1 MKQSIILSTMIS
13 ALTFAAVSAHA
24 AGFQLSEYSASGMG
38 RSFAGGGV
46 VGDDFSAIGFNPAG
60 MSLNKTS
67 GVQAG
72 VSMVSLHADYKG
84 DNGYGQ
90 NGNGHTRVTRLL
102 PNGFMQYKL
111 NDKATVGFGAYVPF
125 GLATDYKNDWYGEMH
140 GGLSHVSAA
149 NYSPAFS
156 YQINDMI
163 SVGGSVNF
171 ELIDARLTSK
181 ERDPSIPIDVSKD
194 LRGDDWAVGYTL
206 GLTVQPMKNLRLGA
220 SYRSK
225 ISHTLEGTVKLTT
238 PMGSM
243 GKHGIEAKL
252 TLPETALFSGAYDVN
267 DKWTVSASAR
277 WTRWSRFKD
286 LDIKATGTS
295 IPGISVAGS
304 SISLT
309 HEHWKNTWFYALG
322 ADYKANKNWT
332 LRFGTAYDQTVIR
345 APEYR
350 TTRIPDG
357 RRVWASFGASYT
369 MGNIQVDAGYAH
381 LFLHGGKV
389 NGGEDGL
396 GKRKPDMKYSSDAE
410 MLSLSLQY
418 KF

>member
-1 MKQSIILSTMIS
+1 MKQSIILSTVAS
-13 ALTFAAVSAHA
+13 ALVFTAVSAQA

-38 RSFAGGGV
+38 RSFAGAGV

-72 VSMVSLHADYKG
+72 VSMVSLHSDYKG

-90 NGNGHTRVTRLL
+90 VGEGHTRVTRLL

-125 GLATDYKNDWYGEMH
+125 GLATDYKNDWFGEMH

-163 SVGGSVNF
+163 SVGGALNF

-181 ERDPSIPIDVSKD
+181 EGMISKN
-194 LRGDDWAVGYTL
+194 LRGDDWGVGYTL
-206 GLTVQPMKNLRLGA
+206 GVTVQPMKNLRLGA

-238 PMGSM
+238 PLGSK
-243 GKHGIEAKL
+243 GKHGINAKI
-252 TLPETALFSGAYDVN
+252 TLPETALFSGSYDVN
-267 DKWTVSASAR
+267 DQWTVSASAR

-286 LDIKATGTS
+286 LDVRTTGNT
-295 IPGISVAGS
+295 IAPAGS
-304 SISLT
+304 PISLT

-322 ADYKANKNWT
+322 ADYKMNKNWT
-332 LRFGTAYDQTVIR
+332 LRLGTAYDQTVVK

-350 TTRIPDG
+350 TARIPDG

-369 MGNIQVDAGYAH
+369 KGNIQVDAGYAH
-381 LFLHGGKV
+381 LFLHGGKA
-389 NGGEDGL
+389 NGGEE
-396 GKRKPDMKYSSDAE
+396 GKGKPDMKYSSDAE
-410 MLSLSLQY
+410 MLSLSVQY